1 MKTKDNKSSNNVTSN
16 ANTSNVEA
24 SQPQSTNKH
33 KPLVGLIHGLHFNE
47 NGEPEVLLALRV
59 NEETIDVNGQRSEVV
74 YVKIGSRRYPCLL
87 HWVPAEECVDYLRM
101 AWAEVKGA
109 DRGLR
114 CLLPDGKGGFIR
126 CPEQKGKKC
135 NECELA
141 DKFGFC
147 TGHPISLDALGE
159 NEAGASYMS
168 DFTVVETQELLE
180 QLVEK
185 LNRKAPKYGKIFL
198 AIYNGI
204 IRPSHIA
211 RWLNLP
217 QSTTDEDVKKIRKW
231 APEIYKEL
239 TTV

>member
-1 MKTKDNKSSNNVTSN
+1 MKTKENKRTNNVTSN
-16 ANTSNVEA
+16 ANTSSVEA

-33 KPLVGLIHGLHFNE
+33 KSLVGLIHGLRFNE

-74 YVKIGSRRYPCLL
+74 YVKIGSRRYPCVLE
-87 HWVPAEECVDYLRM
+87 WVPAEGCGGYLRM
-101 AWAEVKGA
+101 EQAEVKGA

-126 CPEQKGKKC
+126 CPDGKKC
-135 NECELA
+135 SECELA
-141 DKFGFC
+141 GKFGFGA
-147 TGHPISLDALGE
+147 GHTVSLDGLGE
-159 NEAGASYMS
+159 NVSGASCMS

-180 QLVEK
+180 QLIEK

-204 IRPSHIA
+204 ERPSHIA

-217 QSTTDEDVKKIRKW
+217 QSTTSEDVKKIRKR